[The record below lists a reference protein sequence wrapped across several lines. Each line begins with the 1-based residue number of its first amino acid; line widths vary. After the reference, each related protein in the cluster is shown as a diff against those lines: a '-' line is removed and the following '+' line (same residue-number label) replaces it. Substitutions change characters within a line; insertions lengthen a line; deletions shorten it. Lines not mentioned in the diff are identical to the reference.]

1 VRNALFILGLISIL
15 SCSKTDPVYIPA
27 ASKPLCFDC
36 SLLAENYRD
45 SSEHPT
51 ILREPLSNPYLVPN
65 MTIAYRNVYGK
76 TPPPFGITHLYVKFS
91 PVDFSELDILEQEDI
106 DLFDYPLDRE
116 LVTEG
121 DYYEQPGKGP
131 EDIPDFYAVVESNY
145 VFPQGIKVDVIAKMH
160 IPANDPALENEAL
173 KLTNTLLDNGLL
185 GVKSEPPRQANQVSP
200 AADCSHNP
208 SGRIMV
214 QQNLHNDHSTHPV
227 PGVRIVI
234 RRLFK
239 TERLYT
245 DVNGEFKSKKYYRN
259 KYTIVAKFKNENAHI
274 SRTRPKRIFEQFF
287 PVKINFG
294 KWDNLDCLHQF
305 NIEHVSQTGT
315 VATSHWCAA
324 TTHHAVW
331 DFHKLCRDF
340 TIASPPSKLKIIL
353 SSKKPSSHGNTYMMQ
368 SIMKDNT
375 AAFIAGEALLIG
387 SLTAMNP
394 LTGVA
399 VIAVTEFLRRRS
411 PDIYYGYGGD
421 PSFLTTD
428 RYNELVMHELAHA
441 SHYSVVGTVWWA
453 KFGLAEATN
462 KGEGTYGGCC
472 SEKAGRIALGE
483 GWAYTI
489 GHLFTDKIYG
499 LTSTSFP
506 EQGNVTLNLDVL
518 NFNNQP
524 DISSH
529 IHFLESYDPSR
540 KQDPSYWIPKGLFYD
555 LIDPKIEQ
563 FVASKITDEVSGYQC
578 KQIFSLFNK
587 DMNNMQDFK
596 AKFITRYGGD
606 QKKAIEDLFGQ
617 YGY

>member
-1 VRNALFILGLISIL
+1 VRNALFRIGLISIL
-15 SCSKTDPVYIPA
+15 SCSKTDSVYFPP
-27 ASKPLCFDC
+27 ASKPVCFDC
-36 SLLAENYRD
+36 SLTAKNYRD

-51 ILREPLSNPYLVPN
+51 ILGEYFKNHYLISN
-65 MTIAYRNVYGK
+65 MTAAYRNVYRK
-76 TPPPFGITHLYVKFS
+76 NPSSLQVTHLYVKFS
-91 PVDFSELDILEQEDI
+91 PIDFSDLDRLEQEDI
-106 DLFDYPLDRE
+106 DLFDYPLDQE

-145 VFPQGIKVDVIAKMH
+145 VFPSGIKVEMVEKMH
-160 IPANDPALENEAL
+160 IPNNDPALENEAL
-173 KLTNTLLDNGLL
+173 KLTNTLFDQHLL
-185 GVKSEPPRQANQVSP
+185 GVKSEPTRTTDQINP

-214 QQNLHNDHSTHPV
+214 QQNLLNDHSSHPI

-239 TERLYT
+239 IDRLYT
-245 DVNGEFKSKKYYRN
+245 DVNGEFRSGKYFRN
-259 KYTIVAKFKNENAHI
+259 KYTILAKFKNEKAHI

-294 KWDNLDCLHQF
+294 KWDNLDCLHEF
-305 NIEHVSQTGT
+305 NIGHVNQTGT

-331 DFHKLCRDF
+331 DFHNLCRDF
-340 TIASPPSKLKIIL
+340 SIGSPPLKLKIIL
-353 SSKKPSSHGNTYMMQ
+353 SSKKESSHGNTYMMQ

-394 LTGVA
+394 LSGAV

-411 PDIYYGYGGD
+411 PDIHYGYGGD

-428 RYNELVMHELAHA
+428 RYNELAMHELAHA

-499 LTSTSFP
+499 LKSTSFP
-506 EQGNVTLNLDVL
+506 EQGNITLNLNVL
-518 NFNNQP
+518 NFSNQP
-524 DISSH
+524 AISSH
-529 IHFLESYDPSR
+529 IHFLESYDPNR
-540 KQDPSYWIPKGLFYD
+540 KPDPSYWIPKGLFYD
-555 LIDPKIEQ
+555 LMDPKIEL
-563 FVASKITDEVSGYQC
+563 FDASEITDEVSGYQC

-587 DMNNMQDFK
+587 DMNNMLDFK
-596 AKFITRYGGD
+596 IKFIERFGGG
-606 QKKAIEDLFGQ
+606 QKKAIEDLFAQ